1 MLRFE
6 NVTKSRFLKNLCL
19 VAVMQKKIVEY
30 AIEKE
35 GMKQSNIETKKEER
49 HRCSDDQNDRAYKQ
63 KKKGKL
69 KAKRQHLT

>member
-35 GMKQSNIETKKEER
+35 GMKQSNTETNKEER
-49 HRCSDDQNDRAYKQ
+49 HCCSDDLNNRVHKQ
-63 KKKGKL
+63 KKKGKM